1 MSKPINIY
9 STPDLRQTLDE
20 ALPTM
25 FSRLGYTQSFR
36 LIDMKLAIGYSI
48 AVVAGVSFILDKKM
62 KFDEAL
68 TYQKLLVIA
77 YMILSTVFWYFTKH
91 IEKGVT
97 FSGSSGK
104 DNITVVTKMKK
115 YSSLYEVAIK
125 DKSGKTVNVELPVN
139 KVFNAHG
146 FLQHDLLFEWYKQ
159 QMKLLAEKKEQ

>member
-20 ALPTM
+20 ALPTV

-68 TYQKLLVIA
+68 TYQKLLVVA

-115 YSSLYEVAIK
+115 YSSLYEVAIE
-125 DKSGKTVNVELPVN
+125 DKAGKTVNVELPVN

-146 FLQHDLLFEWYKQ
+146 FLQQDLLFEWYKQ

>member
-20 ALPTM
+20 ALPTV
-25 FSRLGYTQSFR
+25 FSRLGYTQSFH

-97 FSGSSGK
+97 FSGSNGK
-104 DNITVVTKMKK
+104 DKITVVTKMKK

-146 FLQHDLLFEWYKQ
+146 FLQQDLLFEWYKQ